1 MNEVPAMSTTG
12 YINISLELFGGLLS
26 LIFILSLS
34 LGSLKKERLERLYI
48 RVLSINTILLFSDAA
63 AWIFKG
69 HPDRFS
75 FWMVRIANF
84 LVFTFGY
91 ILLAVFTDYLVCFVS
106 GKGAGISKAPSR
118 LMWWLALSAIVLVA
132 ISQYNHMYY
141 LIDSHNVYHRQR
153 WFWISQ
159 IYGIICMLING
170 AILARYRKY
179 LSGKELAGLAA
190 YILMPVIAMLVQML
204 IYGIAVLY
212 IATTVSALCIYISIQ
227 VEQSRKFS
235 QEELELEKSRTAIM
249 LSQIHPHFLYNSLSV
264 IKGLCQTDPRQA
276 ELAVDHFSGFLRGNL
291 DSLTAGSPIPF
302 SQELSHTRHYLEL
315 EQMRFGH
322 RLNVIYDTPVT
333 DFLIPPLTL
342 QPIVENA
349 VRHGIVKREEGGT
362 LTVATALTSDAY
374 TVTVTDDGVGF
385 DPSGPLQDG
394 KKHIGIQNVRKRL
407 QAQCSASL
415 TIRSVRGCGTT
426 AMITLPRKAG
436 EK

>member
-1 MNEVPAMSTTG
+1 MSTTG

-106 GKGAGISKAPSR
+106 GQGAGISRVPSR
-118 LMWWLALSAIVLVA
+118 L

-179 LSGKELAGLAA
+179 LSRKELAGLAA

-212 IATTVSALCIYISIQ
+212 IATTVSALCIY
-227 VEQSRKFS
+227 FS

>member
-1 MNEVPAMSTTG
+1 MSTTG

-91 ILLAVFTDYLVCFVS
+91 ILLAV
-106 GKGAGISKAPSR
+106 
-118 LMWWLALSAIVLVA
+118 SAIVLVA

>member
-1 MNEVPAMSTTG
+1 MSTIG

-26 LIFILSLS
+26 LIFILCLS
-34 LGSLKKERLERLYI
+34 LGSPKKEELEHLYI
-48 RVLSINTILLFSDAA
+48 RVLSINTAVLFSDAA
-63 AWIFKG
+63 AWLFKG
-69 HPDRFS
+69 HPDGFS

-91 ILLAVFTDYLVCFVS
+91 ILLAVFTDYLVCFIS
-106 GKGAGISKAPSR
+106 AKGTGISRAPSR
-118 LMWWLALSAIVLVA
+118 LMWTLTLAAIVLVV

-141 LIDSHNVYHRQR
+141 LIDSQNIYRRQR

-159 IYGIICMLING
+159 MAGIICMLING
-170 AILARYRKY
+170 TILIRYRKY
-179 LSGKELAGLAA
+179 LSKKELTGLAA
-190 YILMPVIAMLVQML
+190 YIVLPVMAMLVQAFV
-204 IYGIAVLY
+204 YGIAVLY

-235 QEELELEKSRTAIM
+235 QEELEKSRTAIM

-264 IKGLCQTDPRQA
+264 IKGLCQTDPGKA

-315 EQMRFGH
+315 EQMRFGS
-322 RLNVIYDTPVT
+322 RLNVIYDAPVT

-362 LTVATALTSDAY
+362 LTISTAGTSEAC
-374 TVTVTDDGVGF
+374 TVTVTDDGIGF
-385 DPSGPLQDG
+385 DPLKPMQDG
-394 KKHIGIQNVRKRL
+394 KKHIGIQNVQKRL
-407 QAQCSASL
+407 QTQCHAIL
-415 TIRSVRGCGTT
+415 TIRSAPGCGTV
-426 AMITLPRKAG
+426 AVITLPRNTAG
-436 EK
+436 K

>member
-1 MNEVPAMSTTG
+1 MSTIG

-26 LIFILSLS
+26 LIFILCLS
-34 LGSLKKERLERLYI
+34 LGSPKKEHLYI
-48 RVLSINTILLFSDAA
+48 RVLSINTAVLFSDAA
-63 AWIFKG
+63 AWLFKG
-69 HPDRFS
+69 HPDGFS

-91 ILLAVFTDYLVCFVS
+91 ILLAVFTDYLVCFIS
-106 GKGAGISKAPSR
+106 AKGIGISRAPSR
-118 LMWWLALSAIVLVA
+118 LMWTLTLAAIVLVV

-141 LIDSHNVYHRQR
+141 LIDSQNIYRRQR

-159 IYGIICMLING
+159 MAGIICMLING
-170 AILARYRKY
+170 TILIRYRKY
-179 LSGKELAGLAA
+179 LSKKELTGLAA
-190 YILMPVIAMLVQML
+190 YIVLPVMAMLVQAFV
-204 IYGIAVLY
+204 YGIAVLY

-264 IKGLCQTDPRQA
+264 IKGLCQTDPGKA

-315 EQMRFGH
+315 EQMRFGS
-322 RLNVIYDTPVT
+322 RLNVIYDAPVT

-362 LTVATALTSDAY
+362 LTISTAGTSEAC
-374 TVTVTDDGVGF
+374 TVTVTDDGIGF
-385 DPSGPLQDG
+385 DPLKPMQDG
-394 KKHIGIQNVRKRL
+394 KKHIGIQNVQKRL
-407 QAQCSASL
+407 QTQCHAIV
-415 TIRSVRGCGTT
+415 TIRRGPGCGTV
-426 AMITLPRKAG
+426 AVITLPRNTAG
-436 EK
+436 K

>member
-1 MNEVPAMSTTG
+1 MSTIG
-12 YINISLELFGGLLS
+12 YIHISLELFGGLLS
-26 LIFILSLS
+26 LIFILCLS
-34 LGSLKKERLERLYI
+34 LGSPKKEELEHLYI
-48 RVLSINTILLFSDAA
+48 RVLSINTAVLFSDAA
-63 AWIFKG
+63 AWLFKG
-69 HPDRFS
+69 HPDGFS

-91 ILLAVFTDYLVCFVS
+91 ILLAVFTDYLVCFIS
-106 GKGAGISKAPSR
+106 AKGTGISRAPSR
-118 LMWWLALSAIVLVA
+118 LMWTLTLAAIVLVV

-141 LIDSHNVYHRQR
+141 LIDSQNIYRRQR

-159 IYGIICMLING
+159 MAGIICMLING
-170 AILARYRKY
+170 TILIRYRKY
-179 LSGKELAGLAA
+179 LSKKELTGLAA
-190 YILMPVIAMLVQML
+190 YIVLPVMAMLVQAFV
-204 IYGIAVLY
+204 YGIAVLY

-264 IKGLCQTDPRQA
+264 IKGLCQTDPGKA

-315 EQMRFGH
+315 EQMRFGS
-322 RLNVIYDTPVT
+322 RLNVIYDAPVT

-362 LTVATALTSDAY
+362 LTISTAGTSEAC
-374 TVTVTDDGVGF
+374 TVTVTDDGIGF
-385 DPSGPLQDG
+385 DPLKPMQDG
-394 KKHIGIQNVRKRL
+394 KKHIGIQNVQKRL
-407 QAQCSASL
+407 QTQCHAIL
-415 TIRSVRGCGTT
+415 TIRSAPGCGTV
-426 AMITLPRKAG
+426 AVITLPRNTAG
-436 EK
+436 K

>member
-1 MNEVPAMSTTG
+1 MSTIG

-26 LIFILSLS
+26 LIFILCLS
-34 LGSLKKERLERLYI
+34 LGSPKKEELEHLYI
-48 RVLSINTILLFSDAA
+48 RVLSINTAVLFSDAA
-63 AWIFKG
+63 AWLFKG
-69 HPDRFS
+69 HPDGFS

-91 ILLAVFTDYLVCFVS
+91 ILLAVFTDYLVCFIS
-106 GKGAGISKAPSR
+106 AKGTGISRAPSR
-118 LMWWLALSAIVLVA
+118 LMWTLTLAAIVLVV

-141 LIDSHNVYHRQR
+141 LIDSQNIYRRQR

-159 IYGIICMLING
+159 MAGIICMLING
-170 AILARYRKY
+170 TILIRYRKY
-179 LSGKELAGLAA
+179 LSKKELTGLAA
-190 YILMPVIAMLVQML
+190 YIVLPVMAMLVQAFV
-204 IYGIAVLY
+204 YGIAVLY
-212 IATTVSALCIYISIQ
+212 IATTVSALCIYISI
-227 VEQSRKFS
+227 

-264 IKGLCQTDPRQA
+264 IKGLCQTDPGKA

-315 EQMRFGH
+315 EQMRFGS
-322 RLNVIYDTPVT
+322 RLNVIYDAPVT

-362 LTVATALTSDAY
+362 LTISTAGTSEAC
-374 TVTVTDDGVGF
+374 TVTVTDDGIGF
-385 DPSGPLQDG
+385 DPLKPMQDG
-394 KKHIGIQNVRKRL
+394 KKHIGIQNVQKRL
-407 QAQCSASL
+407 QTQCHAIL
-415 TIRSVRGCGTT
+415 TIRSAPGCGTV
-426 AMITLPRKAG
+426 AVITLPRNTAG
-436 EK
+436 K

>member
-1 MNEVPAMSTTG
+1 
-12 YINISLELFGGLLS
+12 
-26 LIFILSLS
+26 
-34 LGSLKKERLERLYI
+34 
-48 RVLSINTILLFSDAA
+48 
-63 AWIFKG
+63 
-69 HPDRFS
+69 
-75 FWMVRIANF
+75 MVRIANF

-106 GKGAGISKAPSR
+106 GKGAGISRAPSR

-179 LSGKELAGLAA
+179 LSRKELAGLAA

>member
-106 GKGAGISKAPSR
+106 GKGAGISRAPSR
-118 LMWWLALSAIVLVA
+118 LMWWLALSAIVLVV

-349 VRHGIVKREEGGT
+349 VRHGIVKCEEGGT

>member
-106 GKGAGISKAPSR
+106 GKGAGISRVPSR

-179 LSGKELAGLAA
+179 LSRKELAGLAA

>member
-1 MNEVPAMSTTG
+1 MSTTG

-106 GKGAGISKAPSR
+106 GKGAGISRAPSR

-426 AMITLPRKAG
+426 AMITLPRKAA

>member
-1 MNEVPAMSTTG
+1 
-12 YINISLELFGGLLS
+12 
-26 LIFILSLS
+26 
-34 LGSLKKERLERLYI
+34 
-48 RVLSINTILLFSDAA
+48 
-63 AWIFKG
+63 
-69 HPDRFS
+69 
-75 FWMVRIANF
+75 
-84 LVFTFGY
+84 
-91 ILLAVFTDYLVCFVS
+91 
-106 GKGAGISKAPSR
+106 
-118 LMWWLALSAIVLVA
+118 
-132 ISQYNHMYY
+132 
-141 LIDSHNVYHRQR
+141 
-153 WFWISQ
+153 
-159 IYGIICMLING
+159 
-170 AILARYRKY
+170 
-179 LSGKELAGLAA
+179 
-190 YILMPVIAMLVQML
+190 MPVIAMLVQML

-374 TVTVTDDGVGF
+374 TVTVTDDGGRIRPF
-385 DPSGPLQDG
+385 RPIAGRKKAHRHTECQETPPGPVQ
-394 KKHIGIQNVRKRL
+394 RKPDHPE
-407 QAQCSASL
+407 CP
-415 TIRSVRGCGTT
+415 GCGTT
-426 AMITLPRKAG
+426 ARLPSQGKLGKNKAVFIPLT
-436 EK
+436 EKR

>member
-1 MNEVPAMSTTG
+1 MSTIG

-26 LIFILSLS
+26 LIFILCLS
-34 LGSLKKERLERLYI
+34 LGSPKKKSW
-48 RVLSINTILLFSDAA
+48 SICISACFPSTQPCCSPMPRHGFQ
-63 AWIFKG
+63 G
-69 HPDRFS
+69 HPDGFS

-91 ILLAVFTDYLVCFVS
+91 ILLAVFTDYLVCFIS
-106 GKGAGISKAPSR
+106 AKGTGISRAPSR
-118 LMWWLALSAIVLVA
+118 LMWTLTLAAIVLVV

-141 LIDSHNVYHRQR
+141 LIDSQNIYRRQR

-159 IYGIICMLING
+159 MAGIICMLING
-170 AILARYRKY
+170 TILIRYRKY
-179 LSGKELAGLAA
+179 LSKKELTGLAA
-190 YILMPVIAMLVQML
+190 YIVLPVMAMLVQAFV
-204 IYGIAVLY
+204 YGIAVLY

-264 IKGLCQTDPRQA
+264 IKGLCQTDPGKA

-315 EQMRFGH
+315 EQMRFGS
-322 RLNVIYDTPVT
+322 RLNVIYDAPVT

-362 LTVATALTSDAY
+362 LTISTAGTSEAC
-374 TVTVTDDGVGF
+374 TVTVTDDGIGF
-385 DPSGPLQDG
+385 DPLKPMQDG
-394 KKHIGIQNVRKRL
+394 KKHIGIQNVQKRL
-407 QAQCSASL
+407 QTQCHAIL
-415 TIRSVRGCGTT
+415 TIRSAPGCGTV
-426 AMITLPRKAG
+426 AVITLPRNTAG
-436 EK
+436 K